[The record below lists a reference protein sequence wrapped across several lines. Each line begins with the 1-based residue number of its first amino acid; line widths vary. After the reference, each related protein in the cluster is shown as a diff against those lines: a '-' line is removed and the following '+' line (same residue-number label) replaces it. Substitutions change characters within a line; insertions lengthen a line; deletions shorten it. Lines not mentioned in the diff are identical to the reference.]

1 MIDLNLFK
9 NIMEEIRENSDLLD
23 SLSPNQFNTKL
34 KLIEHIKKL
43 VPLEKEDDIAIF
55 GCWYGSILIPAFYH
69 EVKRITAIDL
79 DPQVISRN
87 KYRIYPGY
95 KQIDFVSKD
104 CFEWAEDS
112 NRIKKTKLIIN
123 TSCEHMKPMR
133 DLKILSEINSYFAFT
148 SNDMYDIEGHI
159 NCVDTIEDF
168 KKQLPDTA
176 TVLAEEKVTD
186 YRGTRFLLIGKLE
199 TDTPAHYKE

>member
-1 MIDLNLFK
+1 
-9 NIMEEIRENSDLLD
+9 
-23 SLSPNQFNTKL
+23 
-34 KLIEHIKKL
+34 
-43 VPLEKEDDIAIF
+43 
-55 GCWYGSILIPAFYH
+55 
-69 EVKRITAIDL
+69 
-79 DPQVISRN
+79 
-87 KYRIYPGY
+87 
-95 KQIDFVSKD
+95 
-104 CFEWAEDS
+104 
-112 NRIKKTKLIIN
+112 
-123 TSCEHMKPMR
+123 MKPMR
-133 DLKILSEINSYFAFT
+133 DLKILSNINSYFAFT